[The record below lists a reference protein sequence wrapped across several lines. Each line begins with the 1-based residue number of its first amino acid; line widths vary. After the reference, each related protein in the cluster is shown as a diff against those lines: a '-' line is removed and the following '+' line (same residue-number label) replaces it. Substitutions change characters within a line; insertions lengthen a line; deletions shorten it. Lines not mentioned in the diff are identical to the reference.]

1 MALQINYP
9 DTQPAAIA
17 GAPATMLPATEIS
30 RTVEGAAIAFGKAV
44 EQGATDKSVKTF
56 AGGKYVGIAQLDRSA
71 SGLTVVAGQVT
82 GRAVDAFGVGESARV
97 RTKGD
102 LWVTA
107 AVAVAAG
114 DAVYLTAAGAFT
126 NVATDNTAI
135 PGARWD
141 TSTTAAGQLAVVR
154 LG

>member
-1 MALQINYP
+1 MALQTEYRDI
-9 DTQPAAIA
+9 QPAAVV
-17 GAPATMLPATEIS
+17 GAQATMIPATIMS
-30 RTVEGAAIAFGKAV
+30 RNVETAAGIPFGRAVAQGAADKGIVLAGT
-44 EQGATDKSVKTF
+44 GATKI
-56 AGGKYVGIAQLDRSA
+56 VGISLLDRSA
-71 SGLTVVAGQVT
+71 T
-82 GRAVDAFGVGESARV
+82 GSATTPDAFRQRESARV
-97 RTKGD
+97 LTKGD
-102 LWVTA
+102 IWVNA

-114 DAVYLTAAGAFT
+114 DPVYVTGAGALT

>member
-1 MALQINYP
+1 MALQNNYP

-30 RTVEGAAIAFGKAV
+30 RTVEGGAIAFGKAV
-44 EQGATDKSVKTF
+44 EQGATDKSVKAF
-56 AGGKYVGIAQLDRSA
+56 AGGKYVGIAMLDRSA
-71 SGLTVVAGQVT
+71 SGLTVTAGQVT
-82 GRAVDAFGVGESARV
+82 GRATDAFGVGESARV

-102 LWVTA
+102 LWVIA

-114 DAVYLTAAGAFT
+114 DDVYLTDAGAFT

-141 TSTTAAGQLAVVR
+141 TSTTAVGQLAVVR

>member
-9 DTQPAAIA
+9 ETQPAAIA
-17 GAPATMLPATEIS
+17 GAPATMLPAIEIS
-30 RTVEGAAIAFGKAV
+30 RTVEGAAIAFGKAI
-44 EQGATDKSVKTF
+44 EQGATDKSVKAF
-56 AGGKYVGIAQLDRSA
+56 AGGKYVGIAMLDRSA
-71 SGLTVVAGQVT
+71 SGLTVTAGQVT
-82 GRAVDAFGVGESARV
+82 GRATDAFGVGESARI

-102 LWVTA
+102 LWVVA
-107 AVAVAAG
+107 SVAVAAR

-135 PGARWD
+135 PGASWD

-154 LG
+154 IG